1 MPAKTLLR
9 VGHLKITDHLVLGI
23 TLNKI
28 QKGEEVFQHLDL
40 QTQVFGGWNPL
51 AMALR
56 EDKIDAACILAPLA
70 MELFHIDGKAR
81 LILFTHRS
89 GSVIIANK
97 RANIRQ
103 IEDFRGKIVLI
114 PHYLS
119 IHNLIF
125 NRLLDE
131 KGLTVGVGPGKDVTF
146 EVTAPADIPEII
158 EYDTKGK
165 VGGFIVAEP
174 YGSQV
179 VLAGFGEEFALSKDV
194 WPNHPCCVLVVKN
207 EIIQKSPEAVQELV
221 SSLVKS
227 GQYVAQSPLPAAE
240 IGAQFLGQEVAVV
253 QRVLTQP
260 PDRLTTA
267 NLKPDL
273 DALEAIQVYLT
284 SKIKAMSD
292 KIDLEKFVDSTFAQQ
307 AGAV

>member
-40 QTQVFGGWNPL
+40 QAQVFGGWNPL

-81 LILFTHRS
+81 LVLFTHRS

-207 EIIQKSPEAVQELV
+207 EMIQKSPEAVQELV

-227 GQYVAQSPLPAAE
+227 GQYVAQNPLPAAE

-267 NLKPDL
+267 SLKPDL
-273 DALEAIQVYLT
+273 DALETIQVYLT